1 VTRSTL
7 SRQIDVMMR
16 TAVKYGLTPHVWIDT
31 DGQPHVAHLTEVPK
45 VAPIAADPWD
55 DLVSG
60 QLKDQIRKEV
70 RRPAR

>member
-1 VTRSTL
+1 MTRSTL

-45 VAPIAADPWD
+45 VTPMPTDPWD

>member
-1 VTRSTL
+1 MTRSTL

-16 TAVKYGLTPHVWIDT
+16 TAVKYGLTPHVWIDA
-31 DGQPHVAHLTEVPK
+31 DGQPHVAHLTEAPK
-45 VAPIAADPWD
+45 PAPIAADPWD